1 MTTAQLQEAKRKL
14 DNMKLWLITQKQTE
28 NYDDKARAVLKYE
41 KLLERAV
48 NVFQK
53 RAAI

>member
-48 NVFQK
+48 NVFKK